1 MSAQAGAGESGTTGA
16 ATGSGPFTLA
26 IDIGGTGLK
35 AMVLDAIGQPVSDRV
50 RCPTT
55 YPAPP
60 AKLVADLV
68 DLVRPL
74 PAHDRVSVGFPG
86 MVRDGRVLTAP
97 HFVTAKGP
105 GSAIVA
111 ELVDAWAHQD
121 LAASL
126 EEALGR
132 PVRVVNDA
140 DLQGVAVVS
149 GHGLEL
155 VVTLGTGL
163 GTAIFQGGHVAPHL
177 ELSHH
182 PFRKGRTY
190 NEVVGDA
197 ARRRIGNRRWSK
209 RVRSALETLDALMFY
224 DVVYVGGGNARHVT
238 VDLGPKARTIDNRA
252 GMLGGIKLW
261 DRRVT

>member
-1 MSAQAGAGESGTTGA
+1 
-16 ATGSGPFTLA
+16 
-26 IDIGGTGLK
+26 
-35 AMVLDAIGQPVSDRV
+35 
-50 RCPTT
+50 
-55 YPAPP
+55 
-60 AKLVADLV
+60 
-68 DLVRPL
+68 
-74 PAHDRVSVGFPG
+74 
-86 MVRDGRVLTAP
+86 
-97 HFVTAKGP
+97 VTAKGP
-105 GSAIVA
+105 GTTIVP

-121 LAASL
+121 LAAAL
-126 EEALGR
+126 EAVLGQ

-182 PFRKGRTY
+182 PFRKGLTY

-197 ARRRIGNRRWSK
+197 ARRRIGNKRWSK

-261 DRRVT
+261 DRRIT